1 MYSTMPVSH
10 LSFGLPRFVNASP
23 QRNAFTRNR
32 LHAIVGIDL
41 GTTNSAIA
49 YVGSEGPEVIMDGDG
64 NATIP
69 SVITI
74 TWVRNSFIS
83 NN

>member
-1 MYSTMPVSH
+1 MHITMPCASSSH
-10 LSFGLPRFVNASP
+10 QHISYRFPRPNYPSS
-23 QRNAFTRNR
+23 RRAFNETR

-49 YVGSEGPEVIMDGDG
+49 YIGSEGPEVIRDGDG

-69 SVITI
+69 SVITV
-74 TWVRNSFIS
+74 TWVRK
-83 NN
+83 